1 MKKQIRLAIMMAF
14 AALVVASCGP
24 KSDLPGYKQTK
35 TGLYYKFEKV
45 NKKGQQVQKG
55 DVLVAEVTMRF
66 NGDTMFS
73 NAGDPQRI
81 LQVSDGMFN
90 GDLPEGL
97 LMMHVGDI
105 ASFAISADTIAK
117 FFPNQMPPKYVAG
130 NGDKFYYDIVLS
142 DLVSTEELEQEKN
155 NFNTEMQARKDKEPA
170 ALEKYI
176 KENNITATPN
186 SNGLYVIV
194 KKKGNGPKV
203 DVGKEVAI
211 NYTGRLL
218 DGTIFD
224 SSVEKDAREGGIYND
239 KRPYEPLTY
248 VVGQMSL
255 IRGWEEGIK
264 GQPAGSQLRLIIP
277 SELGYG
283 AQGAPNI
290 IPPYSPLV
298 FDLEIVSVK

>member
-1 MKKQIRLAIMMAF
+1 MKKQIRLAIVMAI
-14 AALVVASCGP
+14 AAMVVASCGQ

-35 TGLYYKFEKV
+35 TGLYYKFVKQ

-66 NGDTMFS
+66 NNDTIFS

-81 LQVSDGMFN
+81 MQVSEGMFD

-97 LMMHVGDI
+97 LMLHTGDI
-105 ASFAISADTIAK
+105 ASFAISADTMAK
-117 FFPNQMPPKYVAG
+117 FFPNQMPPKYVPG
-130 NGDKFYYDIVLS
+130 NGDKIYYDIALADIVTA
-142 DLVSTEELEQEKN
+142 DELEQEKN
-155 NFNTEMQARKDKEPA
+155 NFTEEMEKRKAEEPV

-176 KENNITATPN
+176 KENNITTTPT
-186 SNGLYVIV
+186 SDGLYIIV
-194 KKKGNGPKV
+194 KKKGNGAKV
-203 DVGKEVAI
+203 AVGKEVAI

-224 SSVEKDAREGGIYND
+224 SSVEKDAREGNIYND
-239 KRPYEPLTY
+239 RRPYEPLTY

-255 IRGWEEGIK
+255 IPGWEEGIK
-264 GQPAGSQLRLIIP
+264 GQPAGTQLRLIIP
-277 SELGYG
+277 SSLGYG
-283 AQGAPNI
+283 AQGASNT